1 MKAPQVNPS
10 VLASLVILL
19 SMPSLAAKAEDKA
32 VMCLETTP
40 DADAST
46 IAIAMVV
53 SPSRNVVRYDCR
65 LDHIVR
71 VAAGTGSRKFGDH
84 SLIAMRPGH
93 YRITASYRSTGR
105 DGIMFE
111 DHEFQ
116 AGRVYRI
123 ACGGG
128 TVRKA
133 HISVTEVTA
142 ADQSPIAGQH
152 PAEAA
157 ATADG
162 EHR

>member
-1 MKAPQVNPS
+1 MKAYRVNPS
-10 VLASLVILL
+10 VLAPLVILL
-19 SMPSLAAKAEDKA
+19 SMPAKAEDKA
-32 VMCLETTP
+32 VMYLETAP

-46 IAIAMVV
+46 IAIAMVA
-53 SPSRNVVRYDCR
+53 SPPRNVVRYDCR

-71 VAAGTGSRKFGDH
+71 VAAGTRSGKFGNH

-111 DHEFQ
+111 DREFQ

-123 ACGGG
+123 ACGGS

-142 ADQSPIAGQH
+142 ADQASVAGQH

-162 EHR
+162 EDR